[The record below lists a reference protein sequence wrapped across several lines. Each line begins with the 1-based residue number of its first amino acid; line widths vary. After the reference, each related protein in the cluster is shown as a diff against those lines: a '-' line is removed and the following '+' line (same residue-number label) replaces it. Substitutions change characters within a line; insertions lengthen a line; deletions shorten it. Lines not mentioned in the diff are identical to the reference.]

1 MLNLLRKISPRFLK
15 QIYHWSL
22 AKLAPLVYFYPSNKL
37 IVIGVTG
44 TNGKTAT
51 VNLIAQL
58 LESLG
63 EKVAI
68 SSTVNFKLA
77 DKEWLNDKK
86 MTMLGR
92 LATQKLLNQAVKEKC
107 TYAVIETSSQG
118 IEQFRHLGI
127 NYDLVV
133 FTNLTPEHIEA
144 HGGFENY
151 RAAKEKLFQHL
162 SQSKNKNIAG
172 NKINKII
179 ISNADDVETERLKKY
194 PVNKFLTYALDN
206 QADYKIENLNLDN
219 GLVNF
224 DLQNINFKTNFLG
237 KFNAYNIL
245 SAISAV
251 NALGFSLEKIKTVTL
266 KGVPGRQEFIENQ
279 KGFKV
284 MIDYAPEPEGL
295 KQLYQ
300 ALKNLNYNKLIHVLG
315 SCGGGRDKARQPVL
329 GQMAGEFADIVI
341 VTNEDP
347 YDDDPQEIIDNV
359 SSGAIKA
366 GKELNQ
372 SLYKILDRKQAI
384 HKALSLAESNDLVL
398 ITGKGA
404 EQFICTKN
412 NTKIPHDDRQ
422 VVKEYF
428 NPSL

>member
-1 MLNLLRKISPRFLK
+1 MLNFLRKITPKFFK
-15 QIYHWSL
+15 QSYHWLL
-22 AKLAPLVYFYPSNKL
+22 ARLAALIYFYPSNKL

-44 TNGKTAT
+44 TNGKSTT

-58 LESLG
+58 LENLG
-63 EKVAI
+63 VKVAL

-77 DKEWLNDKK
+77 DKEWVNDKK

-92 LATQKLLNQAVKEKC
+92 FATQKFLSQAVKNNC
-107 TYAVIETSSQG
+107 AYIIIETSSQG

-162 SQSKNKNIAG
+162 SQSKHKIINNK
-172 NKINKII
+172 KVEKII
-179 ISNADDVETERLKKY
+179 ISNSDDIETERLKKY
-194 PVNKFLTYALDN
+194 QVDKFITYAIEKT
-206 QADYKIENLNLDN
+206 ADYKTENLNLNN

-245 SAISAV
+245 ASLACV
-251 NALGFSLEKIKTVTL
+251 NTLDFSLDKIKTESL
-266 KGVPGRQEFIENQ
+266 KGVPGRQEFIDI
-279 KGFKV
+279 KKDFRV
-284 MIDYAPEPEGL
+284 MVDYAPEPESL

-300 ALKNLNYNKLIHVLG
+300 ALKNLNYHKLIHVLG
-315 SCGGGRDKARQPVL
+315 SCGGGRDRARQPIL
-329 GQMAGEFADIVI
+329 GKMAGEFADIVVI
-341 VTNEDP
+341 TNEDP
-347 YDDDPQEIIDNV
+347 YDDDPQEIIENI
-359 SSGAIKA
+359 SSGASQA

-372 SLYKILDRKQAI
+372 GLYKILDRKLAI
-384 HKALSLAESNDLVL
+384 HKALSLAEPNDLVL

-404 EQFICTKN
+404 EQFICSKN
-412 NTKIPHDDRQ
+412 GQQIPHDDRK

-428 NPSL
+428 NPA